1 MLIDIFLN
9 VWYNKRK
16 RLLYIKMSSHNYI
29 INHK

>member
-16 RLLYIKMSSHNYI
+16 RLLYIKMSSHI
-29 INHK
+29 RKS